1 MTELTPLDDAPPS
14 GIKVHAYRNLH
25 IPGRAWSIKEVGVS
39 KIGWRVSEIALSN
52 VEFRVQPAGRKKAI
66 ETGVRNV
73 HAYIVGTVVSP
84 ASLPTTTKWE
94 LATYTPFDGVD
105 GFTADSESALD
116 RASWAR
122 LSSEGLTIL
131 QSPDIFRKDGSLVP
145 HGTATAYRKWKCRCY
160 LCTDAQTE
168 AVRASRGPS
177 SGRAV
182 IATCGTRSGY
192 TKGCRCKV
200 CTAANAV
207 YQRGYQYL
215 RRKGIS
221 YTPDWESW

>member
-1 MTELTPLDDAPPS
+1 MVSVGDSPPV

-25 IPGRAWSIKEVGVS
+25 IPGRAWSIKEVGAS
-39 KIGWRVSEIALSN
+39 KIGWRVSEVVLSN

-73 HAYIVGTVVSP
+73 HAYIVGTVTK
-84 ASLPTTTKWE
+84 PTSAPNTNKWE
-94 LATYTPFDGVD
+94 LATYTPFGGVA
-105 GFTADSESALD
+105 GFTADSENILESVP
-116 RASWAR
+116 WAR
-122 LSSEGLTIL
+122 LSGEGLTVL
-131 QSPDIFRKDGSLVP
+131 QTPDIVRIDGSLVP

-160 LCTDAQTE
+160 LCTEAQTDACRE
-168 AVRASRGPS
+168 SRGPS
-177 SGRAV
+177 AGRAV

-192 TKGCRCKV
+192 TKGCRCAG
-200 CTAANAV
+200 CTTANSE

-215 RRKGIS
+215 RRQGIS